1 MSEWKKV
8 NSIIELQSGFAF
20 KSSTCVAT
28 RLLLCIFV
36 CYEALFLGSH
46 HIFFCVDR
54 SGAGGTRAPGTR
66 APGTRAPASTRVP
79 VSTRAALLG

>member
-20 KSSTCVAT
+20 KSSTCAAT

-46 HIFFCVDR
+46 HIFFCVGR
-54 SGAGGTRAPGTR
+54 SWAAD
-66 APGTRAPASTRVP
+66 
-79 VSTRAALLG
+79 TRAALLGGF

>member
-20 KSSTCVAT
+20 KSSTCAAT

-46 HIFFCVDR
+46 HIFFCVGR
-54 SGAGGTRAPGTR
+54 S
-66 APGTRAPASTRVP
+66 
-79 VSTRAALLG
+79 

>member
-20 KSSTCVAT
+20 KSSTCAAT

-46 HIFFCVDR
+46 HIFFCVGR
-54 SGAGGTRAPGTR
+54 SWAADTRAPGS
-66 APGTRAPASTRVP
+66 RAPASTRVP

>member
-20 KSSTCVAT
+20 KSSTCAAT

-66 APGTRAPASTRVP
+66 APASTRVP
-79 VSTRAALLG
+79 VSSRAALLG

>member
-20 KSSTCVAT
+20 KSSTCAAT

-54 SGAGGTRAPGTR
+54 SWAAGTRATVV
-66 APGTRAPASTRVP
+66 A
-79 VSTRAALLG
+79 RAALLG

>member
-20 KSSTCVAT
+20 KSSTCAAT

-36 CYEALFLGSH
+36 YYEVFSFSYLHFLF
-46 HIFFCVDR
+46 
-54 SGAGGTRAPGTR
+54 
-66 APGTRAPASTRVP
+66 
-79 VSTRAALLG
+79 